1 MANEITFGFLTGKT
15 LTYGA
20 YEPDGSVRTAA
31 ATALPEIGATGYYT
45 ATNGS
50 IVAGDVVIVKE
61 GTITVG
67 WGEYRPE
74 VNCVLIEGADFTDTL
89 IGADGDTLE
98 TLSDQT
104 DALAAQGSQV
114 LNVYKPGE

>member
-50 IVAGDVVIVKE
+50 IVAGDIVIVKE
-61 GTITVG
+61 GTLTVG

-89 IGADGDTLE
+89 IGADGDTHE
-98 TLSDQT
+98 DLSDQL
-104 DALAAQGSQV
+104 DAILIESNKIH
-114 LNVYKPGE
+114 NVYGSGE